1 MPTLASKMVE
11 VDGKQIDVRLLTG
24 VLRIHKDCYR
34 APYKYIS
41 SKTSL
46 SMDRV
51 RSIMEDKCSPEG
63 WELECLSDVLFGD
76 DVEEML
82 DLIAW
87 SSGSNLGRTM
97 WSKLIDICDWAR
109 ENPWSGIYKLDRE

>member
-24 VLRIHKDCYR
+24 ILRIHQDCYR

-41 SKTSL
+41 SITSL
-46 SMDRV
+46 SIDRV
-51 RSIMEDKCSPEG
+51 IAIMEDKCSPEG
-63 WELECLSDVLFGD
+63 WELKCLSEVLFGYG
-76 DVEEML
+76 VEEML

-109 ENPWSGIYKLDRE
+109 ENPCYVMHK

>member
-1 MPTLASKMVE
+1 MPILASKMVE
-11 VDGKQIDVRLLTG
+11 VDGKLVDVRLLTG
-24 VLRIHKDCYR
+24 ILRIHQDCYK
-34 APYKYIS
+34 APDRYIS
-41 SKTSL
+41 AKTSL
-46 SMDRV
+46 SKDRV
-51 RSIMEDKCSPEG
+51 RAIMEDKCLPEG

-109 ENPWSGIYKLDRE
+109 DNPWSGTQKQ

>member
-11 VDGKQIDVRLLTG
+11 VDGKLIDVRLLTG
-24 VLRIHKDCYR
+24 ILRIHQDCYK
-34 APYKYIS
+34 APDRYIS
-41 SKTSL
+41 AKTSL
-46 SMDRV
+46 SKERV
-51 RSIMEDKCSPEG
+51 RAIMEDKCLPEG
-63 WELECLSDVLFGD
+63 WELKCLSEVLFGY

-82 DLIAW
+82 DSIAW

-109 ENPWSGIYKLDRE
+109 DNPWSGTRKQ

>member
-24 VLRIHKDCYR
+24 VLRIYQDCYR

-41 SKTSL
+41 SETGL
-46 SMDRV
+46 SRDRV
-51 RSIMEDKCSPEG
+51 IAIMEDKCSPEG
-63 WELECLSDVLFGD
+63 WELKCLSEVLFGD
-76 DVEEML
+76 DAEEML

-109 ENPWSGIYKLDRE
+109 ENPCYVMHK

>member
-11 VDGKQIDVRLLTG
+11 VNGKQIDVRLLTG
-24 VLRIHKDCYR
+24 VFRIHQDCYR

-51 RSIMEDKCSPEG
+51 RTIMEDNCSPEG
-63 WELECLSDVLFGD
+63 WELKCLSEVLFGD
-76 DVEEML
+76 DVEKML

-87 SSGSNLGRTM
+87 SSGRNLGRTM

-109 ENPWSGIYKLDRE
+109 DNPCSGTRNQ

>member
-24 VLRIHKDCYR
+24 ILRIHQDCYR
-34 APYKYIS
+34 APYKYLS

-51 RSIMEDKCSPEG
+51 ISIMEDKCSPEG

-109 ENPWSGIYKLDRE
+109 DNPCSGTRNQ

>member
-11 VDGKQIDVRLLTG
+11 VAGKRIDVRLLTCI
-24 VLRIHKDCYR
+24 LRIHEDCYG
-34 APYKYIS
+34 APHKYIS

-51 RSIMEDKCSPEG
+51 RTILEDKCSPEV

-76 DVEEML
+76 DAEEML
-82 DLIAW
+82 GLIAW

-109 ENPWSGIYKLDRE
+109 DNPWSGTQKQ

>member
-24 VLRIHKDCYR
+24 ALRIHQDCYR

-41 SKTSL
+41 AKTSL

-51 RSIMEDKCSPEG
+51 RDIMEDKCSPEG

-76 DVEEML
+76 DAEEVL

-87 SSGSNLGRTM
+87 SSGSNLWRTM
-97 WSKLIDICDWAR
+97 WSKLIDICDLAR
-109 ENPWSGIYKLDRE
+109 DNPCTGARNQ

>member
-1 MPTLASKMVE
+1 MSTLASKMVE

-24 VLRIHKDCYR
+24 VLRIHQDCYR
-34 APYKYIS
+34 APYKYLS
-41 SKTSL
+41 VKTNL

-63 WELECLSDVLFGD
+63 WELKCLSEVLFGD

-87 SSGSNLGRTM
+87 SSGRNLGRTM

-109 ENPWSGIYKLDRE
+109 ENTWSGTQKQ

>member
-1 MPTLASKMVE
+1 MPTLASKMAE
-11 VDGKQIDVRLLTG
+11 VDGKLIDVRLLTG
-24 VLRIHKDCYR
+24 ILRIHQDCYK
-34 APYKYIS
+34 APDRYIS
-41 SKTSL
+41 AKTSL
-46 SMDRV
+46 SKDRV
-51 RSIMEDKCSPEG
+51 RAIMEDKCLPEG
-63 WELECLSDVLFGD
+63 WELKCLSEVLFGD

-109 ENPWSGIYKLDRE
+109 DNPCSDTRNQ

>member
-1 MPTLASKMVE
+1 MHTLASKMV
-11 VDGKQIDVRLLTG
+11 DGKLVDVRLLTG
-24 VLRIHKDCYR
+24 ILRIHQDCYK
-34 APYKYIS
+34 APDRYIS
-41 SKTSL
+41 AKTSL
-46 SMDRV
+46 SKDRV
-51 RSIMEDKCSPEG
+51 RAIMEDKCLPEG
-63 WELECLSDVLFGD
+63 LELKCLSEVLFGD

-109 ENPWSGIYKLDRE
+109 DNPWSGTQKQ

>member
-11 VDGKQIDVRLLTG
+11 VDGKLIDVRLLTG
-24 VLRIHKDCYR
+24 ILRIHQDCYK
-34 APYKYIS
+34 APDRYIS
-41 SKTSL
+41 AKTGLSK
-46 SMDRV
+46 DRV
-51 RSIMEDKCSPEG
+51 RAIMEDKYLPEG
-63 WELECLSDVLFGD
+63 WELKCLSEVLFGD

-109 ENPWSGIYKLDRE
+109 ENPWSGTQKQ

>member
-1 MPTLASKMVE
+1 MPTLASKMVD
-11 VDGKQIDVRLLTG
+11 VNGKLIDVRLLTG
-24 VLRIHKDCYR
+24 VLRIHQYCYR

-46 SMDRV
+46 STDRV
-51 RSIMEDKCSPEG
+51 RAIMEDKCLPEG
-63 WELECLSDVLFGD
+63 WELKCLSEVLFGD
-76 DVEEML
+76 DVEKML

-87 SSGSNLGRTM
+87 SSGRNLGRTM

-109 ENPWSGIYKLDRE
+109 ENPCYVMHK

>member
-1 MPTLASKMVE
+1 MPILASKMVE
-11 VDGKQIDVRLLTG
+11 VDGKLVDVRLLTG
-24 VLRIHKDCYR
+24 ILRIHQDCYK
-34 APYKYIS
+34 APDRYIS
-41 SKTSL
+41 AKTSL
-46 SMDRV
+46 SKDRV
-51 RSIMEDKCSPEG
+51 RAIMEDKCLPEG
-63 WELECLSDVLFGD
+63 WELKCLSEVLFVE

-109 ENPWSGIYKLDRE
+109 ESPCSVMHK

>member
-24 VLRIHKDCYR
+24 VLRIHQGCYR

-41 SKTSL
+41 AKTNMST
-46 SMDRV
+46 DRV
-51 RSIMEDKCSPEG
+51 RAILKDKCLPEG
-63 WELECLSDVLFGD
+63 WELKCLSDVLFGD

-87 SSGSNLGRTM
+87 SSGRNLGRIM
-97 WSKLIDICDWAR
+97 WSKLINICDWAR
-109 ENPWSGIYKLDRE
+109 ERP

>member
-1 MPTLASKMVE
+1 MPTLASKMAE

-24 VLRIHKDCYR
+24 ILRIHQDCCK
-34 APYKYIS
+34 APDRYIS
-41 SKTSL
+41 AKTSL
-46 SMDRV
+46 SEDRV
-51 RSIMEDKCSPEG
+51 RAIMEDKCLPEG
-63 WELECLSDVLFGD
+63 WELKCLSEVLFGD
-76 DVEEML
+76 DVEKIL

-109 ENPWSGIYKLDRE
+109 ENPCYVMHK

>member
-24 VLRIHKDCYR
+24 VLRIHQDYYK

-51 RSIMEDKCSPEG
+51 RDIMEDKCSPEG
-63 WELECLSDVLFGD
+63 WELECLSDVLFGGRCRR
-76 DVEEML
+76 DVRL
-82 DLIAW
+82 DSMVFW
-87 SSGSNLGRTM
+87 Q
-97 WSKLIDICDWAR
+97 
-109 ENPWSGIYKLDRE
+109 

>member
-24 VLRIHKDCYR
+24 ILRIHQDCYG
-34 APYKYIS
+34 APHKYIS

-51 RSIMEDKCSPEG
+51 RTILEDKCSPEV

-76 DVEEML
+76 DAEEML
-82 DLIAW
+82 GLIAW

-109 ENPWSGIYKLDRE
+109 DNPWSGTQKQ